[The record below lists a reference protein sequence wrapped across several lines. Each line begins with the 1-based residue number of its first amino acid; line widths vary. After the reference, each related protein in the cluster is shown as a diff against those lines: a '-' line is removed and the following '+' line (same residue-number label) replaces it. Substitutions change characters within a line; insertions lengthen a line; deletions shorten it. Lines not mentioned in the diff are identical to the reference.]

1 MFLLV
6 FIFILQANSVDKLIV
21 EEKAGVDKRLPDFSE
36 LNKEVQFELRLA
48 AEDYFISSK
57 EFIAEIESIAANEKY
72 FEKIRIGENFESTI
86 QNLSL
91 LESANRSK
99 SIELFET
106 YIKRYPS
113 SDYAPDVLYRLAQLY
128 FEEDSLTYI
137 RNQEKYQKQYEDFK
151 AGRINSLPI
160 EPQISYKN
168 TINTI
173 RVLNRRYPK
182 YKFRDM
188 ALYLLGYAYFEQ
200 GDIDLTAE
208 IFEQLADE
216 FPNSSKL
223 PEIYTRLG
231 EYYFDFEMYEKA
243 ISYYSHVL
251 EYPDSVFYD
260 KVLYKLAWSYYRLR
274 RINEMADY
282 FTALIDLHDR
292 KHGQESTSTFKREA
306 INYITIGFTEHA
318 KGIED
323 IYNYF
328 RRKGNRYYE
337 FEVMQKVLELYTLS
351 ARLDDAEKAISFI
364 FNKYQN
370 HPKNPQLFDSLIEAY
385 ARAGKTENVLKL
397 RDNLLKLFGDS
408 SSWRKNNAS
417 DIMAVINAN
426 KIIEKNIIA
435 SALHYQEEAD
445 KSKDYKYYIKAG
457 SLYNEFLNKYY
468 TSFLAVGARHNYAQ
482 VLFNLKQ
489 YEDAV
494 EEFYRVISLD
504 KENTYIETSSYF
516 LVLSRQNILKKHD
529 KKYLSSELNV
539 ARDKDGK
546 VVLALELNNYEKLL
560 IQDAT
565 KYEEYNPK
573 GTRIPTVWYLVAEI
587 YFRNNNFEKAR
598 DYYKKIITNFP
609 KERISIDSIK
619 NIIASYNYEENYSEV
634 QEWSNRLLK
643 SGAISKSKEEM
654 NEIRGLLTGSLFK
667 TAKLLESNNKFIE
680 AAEEYIRLANQH
692 PNSTHATA
700 ALYNAGFIYEN
711 LNKPLLAIQT
721 YNILIT
727 KYPKTK
733 FGANTMYRIAV
744 NYEYQLDFDKAMETY
759 KKLVNNYP
767 NEQTAVDSYYNIAR
781 LYRANNDFK
790 RAASNLTAYY
800 KREKELKDKN
810 LAILQ
815 AARLY
820 ERSLDYNEAI
830 KTYSYYI
837 DLNKNNLD
845 AVMES
850 LVLIGRLYIKL
861 NDTKRANEYY
871 NRAINSYKASGSPD
885 SLIAKHYFAE
895 AIFRNIEIKV
905 IKYEALKIGSNL
917 ARMEKIFLDKDKLYN
932 ELMKELIGVVMLGSA
947 EWSLASLYMLG
958 YLSQDF
964 ANFLYEA
971 PIPKEINT
979 EDLIQEYQ
987 VQLQMKAMP
996 YEDTAIENYEKCIS
1010 ESARLKVINEWSK
1023 KARYSLSILKPDLY
1037 KVEKEGI
1044 ASSYPTIELLDYGFF
1059 GDIK

>member
-1 MFLLV
+1 MIIFFCLYLLFSNTSENLTSKEAV
-6 FIFILQANSVDKLIV
+6 LS
-21 EEKAGVDKRLPDFSE
+21 DKRTLDFTDFS
-36 LNKEVQFELRLA
+36 KEVQQELRLA
-48 AEDYFISSK
+48 AEDYFLSSK

-91 LESANRSK
+91 LESANRTK

-106 YIKRYPS
+106 YIRRYPTS
-113 SDYAPDVLYRLAQLY
+113 EYAPDVLYRLAQLY
-128 FEEDSLTYI
+128 FEEDSSNYI
-137 RNQEKYQKQYEDFK
+137 RNQERYQRLYEDFK
-151 AGRINSLPI
+151 AGKINTLPM

-173 RVLNRRYPK
+173 RVLNRRYPN

-216 FPNSSKL
+216 YPNSSKL

-274 RINEMADY
+274 RIGEMADY

-292 KHGQESTSTFKREA
+292 KHGIESTSTFKREA

-337 FEVMQKVLELYTLS
+337 FDVMQKVLELYTLA
-351 ARLDDAEKAISFI
+351 ARLDEAEKAYSFI
-364 FNKYQN
+364 LSKYPS
-370 HPKNPQLFDSLIEAY
+370 HSKNPQLFDTIIEAY
-385 ARAGKTENVLKL
+385 ARAGKTDKVLQL
-397 RDNLLKLFGDS
+397 RQDLLKIFGDNS
-408 SSWRKNNAS
+408 LWRKNNSS
-417 DIMAVINAN
+417 DIMAIINAN

-435 SALHYQEEAD
+435 SALYYQEEAD
-445 KSKDYKYYIKAG
+445 KSKDYKYYIRAG
-457 SLYNEFLNKYY
+457 ELYYEFLNKYY

-482 VLFNLKQ
+482 VLFNLRQ

-494 EEFYRVISLD
+494 EEFYRVINLD
-504 KENTYIETSSYF
+504 KENTYIETSSYY

-529 KKYLSSELNV
+529 KKYSSNELSIL
-539 ARDKDGK
+539 RDQEGK
-546 VVLALELNNYEKLL
+546 VLSAAELNNYEKLL
-560 IQDAT
+560 IQDSI

-573 GTRIPTVWYLVAEI
+573 GNRLPTIWYLMAEV
-587 YFRNNNFEKAR
+587 YFRNNNFEAAR
-598 DYYKKIITNFP
+598 DYYKKIIINFP

-619 NIIASYNYEENYSEV
+619 NIIASYNYEENYAQV

-667 TAKLLESNNKFIE
+667 TAKQLENENKNLE

-692 PNSTHATA
+692 PNSAHSTA

-721 YNILIT
+721 YNTLIT
-727 KYPKTK
+727 RYPKTK
-733 FGANTMYRIAV
+733 FGANAMYRIAV
-744 NYEYQLDFDKAMETY
+744 NYEYQLDFEKAMETY
-759 KKLVNNYP
+759 RKLIATYP
-767 NEQTAVDSYYNIAR
+767 SGQTTIDSYYNIAR
-781 LYRANNDFK
+781 LYRADNDFK
-790 RAASNLTAYY
+790 RAAANLTAYY
-800 KREKELKDKN
+800 KREQNIKDKN

-815 AARLY
+815 VARLL
-820 ERSLDYNEAI
+820 ERSKDYSDAINTYNE
-830 KTYSYYI
+830 YI
-837 DLNKNNLD
+837 SINKNNLD
-845 AVMES
+845 ATMES

-861 NDTKRANEYY
+861 NDTRRASDYY
-871 NRAINSYKASGSPD
+871 NRAISSYKASGSPD
-885 SLIAKHYFAE
+885 SLIAKHYYAE

-905 IKYEALKIGSNL
+905 ARYENLKIGTNL
-917 ARMEKIFLDKDKLYN
+917 ARMERIFVEKDKLYN
-932 ELMKELIGVVMLGSA
+932 ELMQELIEVVLLGSA

-971 PIPKEINT
+971 PVPKEINT
-979 EDLIQEYQ
+979 EELIQEYQ

-996 YEDTAIENYEKCIS
+996 YEDTAIENYEKCIN
-1010 ESARLKVINEWSK
+1010 ESARLKVINEWSR

-1037 KVEKEGI
+1037 KVEKDGL
-1044 ASSYPTIELLDYGFF
+1044 ASSAPTLELIEYGFF